1 MQVRLEKF
9 GNLNIKYIVSLFKLY
24 KDIKYTSWDRLYFEV
39 EAEDINSAVQKIVDG
54 DVDEYD
60 VEGLDVYE
68 TLTPEENNDFSTI
81 EIFSNTGE
89 LLYKNGE

>member
-1 MQVRLEKF
+1 M
-9 GNLNIKYIVSLFKLY
+9 NLFKLY
-24 KDIKYTSWDRLYFEV
+24 KDVKYASWDRLYYEV
-39 EAEDINSAVQKIVDG
+39 EAETIEDAVKKIVDG
-54 DVDEYD
+54 DVEERD